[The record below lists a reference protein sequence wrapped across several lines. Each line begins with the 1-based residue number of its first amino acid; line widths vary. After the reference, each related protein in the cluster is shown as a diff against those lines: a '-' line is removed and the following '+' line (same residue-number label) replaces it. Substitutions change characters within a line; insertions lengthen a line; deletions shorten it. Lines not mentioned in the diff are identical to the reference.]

1 MLRMNQKNG
10 KHDFLGFKPK
20 KVENEVDLSIF
31 FPESFGIV
39 NAS

>member
-20 KVENEVDLSIF
+20 KVENEMVLSIF
-31 FPESFGIV
+31 FPEFFVTV

>member
-20 KVENEVDLSIF
+20 KVGNEVALCIF
-31 FPESFGIV
+31 FFLNPL
-39 NAS
+39 